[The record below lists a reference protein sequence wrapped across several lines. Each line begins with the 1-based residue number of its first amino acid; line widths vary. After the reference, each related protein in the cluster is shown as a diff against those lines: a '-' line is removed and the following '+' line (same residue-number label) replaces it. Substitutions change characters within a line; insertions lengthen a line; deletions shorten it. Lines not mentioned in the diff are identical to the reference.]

1 MKYAFILLAA
11 LTASSAMAGTP
22 GAAPVP
28 ASGWLGL
35 GYTYNATNTSTGRMV
50 WLFVRQIAP
59 GGPADRAG
67 LKTQDVITA
76 INGKK
81 ITFKDELDTLNFFSG
96 IHQGDRVQLKVSRGK
111 TVQTLNIV
119 AGPLPSDMVKRR
131 RLNEEV
137 AKSQRAAP
145 K

>member
-11 LTASSAMAGTP
+11 LTASSAMAGTA
-22 GAAPVP
+22 AAPVP

-35 GYTYNATNTSTGRMV
+35 GYTYNATNTSAGRMV

-76 INGKK
+76 INGKT
-81 ITFKDELDTLNFFSG
+81 IAFKDELDTLNFFSG

-111 TVQTLNIV
+111 TVQTITIV
-119 AGPLPSDMVKRR
+119 ADPLPPDMVKRR

-137 AKSQRAAP
+137 AKSQRAVP
-145 K
+145 R

>member
-1 MKYAFILLAA
+1 MKYTFILLAA
-11 LTASSAMAGTP
+11 LTASSSMATTV
-22 GAAPVP
+22 AAPVP

-35 GYTYNATNTSTGRMV
+35 GYTYNATNNPSTGRMV

-76 INGKK
+76 INGKR
-81 ITFKDELDTLNFFSG
+81 IAFKDELDTLNFFSG

-111 TVQTLNIV
+111 TVQSITIV
-119 AGPLPSDMVKRR
+119 ADPLPPDMIKRR

-137 AKSQRAAP
+137 AKSQRAGP